1 MDVLRQLQAFYKEK
15 RSYLYLSIFCLA
27 TATALGL
34 VYPNLL
40 RYLIDDI
47 IRLRRFDQVP
57 MLVIALFAVTL
68 LKAFMQF
75 MHGFFG
81 GRLGN
86 YLAYRLRNACYE
98 KLQFLSFRYY
108 DTAKTGDL
116 MSRLTGDLEAIRNFI
131 GFGFAQLLNVFLMVI
146 FGSVVMFSLNWQLTL
161 VTLISIPFLVYVALR
176 FESRIHPA
184 FQEMRLALSSL
195 TTAVQEN
202 ITGVRT
208 VKAFAREP
216 HEVDKFSLRNERY
229 RTNQVFTSTL
239 WSRYFPV
246 MELLA
251 SVCIVILLGFG
262 GTLVINGAMTL
273 GELVAFFT
281 LIWYIIGPMWGLGFH
296 INNYTQ
302 SKASTERIL
311 EILNQHIEVSDTE
324 SAKPLQ
330 PSEMKGHVQFEH
342 VTFAYGNK
350 MAAVVDIN
358 LDAPPGSVIGLL
370 GGTGSGKS
378 TIIQLLM
385 RAYNVNEGRI
395 LIDGIEIGNIR
406 IEDLRASI
414 SSVFQET
421 FLFSSTIK
429 NNIAYGINEV
439 SMDEVIRVA
448 KLAKAHDFIMEMPN
462 GYDTIVGERGLGLS
476 GGQKQRLAIARAL
489 LKNPRI
495 LILDDATSAVDM
507 ETEHEI
513 QSGFQEVMRGRTTF
527 IIAHRISSLRHADE
541 ILVLQEGRVI
551 QRGKHDELIA
561 VEGLYQDTYKVQY
574 ADHIQRMQEQANVS
588 NATLEQS
595 TVDAVQREH
604 HQQTPHDETATA
616 SNEEEET
623 TWKHNQPPTDR
634 EQVRPHE

>member
-1 MDVLRQLQAFYKEK
+1 MDVLRQLQGFYREK
-15 RSYLYLSIFCLA
+15 KSYFYLSIFCLA

-47 IRLRRFDQVP
+47 IRLRRYDQVP
-57 MLVIALFAVTL
+57 MLVIGLFIVTI
-68 LKAFMQF
+68 LKACMQF
-75 MHGFFG
+75 LHGFFG

-86 YLAYRLRNACYE
+86 FLAYRLRNACYE

-146 FGSVVMFSLNWQLTL
+146 FGSIVMFSLNWQLTL

-208 VKAFAREP
+208 IKSFAREA

-229 RTNQVFTSTL
+229 RTNQIFASSL

-262 GTLVINGAMTL
+262 GTLVIQGSMTL

-311 EILNQHIEVSDTE
+311 EILNQPVDIKDEHT
-324 SAKPLQ
+324 AKPMH
-330 PSEMKGHVQFEH
+330 EIKGHVVFDH

-350 MAAVVDIN
+350 LAAVVDIN

-395 LIDGIEIGNIR
+395 TLDGTDIRDIR
-406 IEDLRASI
+406 IEDLRAQI
-414 SSVFQET
+414 ASVFQET

-429 NNIAYGINEV
+429 NNIAYGMEEV
-439 SMDEVIRVA
+439 TMEEIIRA
-448 KLAKAHDFIMEMPN
+448 ATLAKAHEFIMELPK

-489 LKNPRI
+489 LKNPKI

-507 ETEHEI
+507 ATEHEI

-541 ILVLQEGRVI
+541 ILVLEEGRVI
-551 QRGKHDELIA
+551 QRGKHEQLIA
-561 VEGLYQDTYKVQY
+561 AAGPYQDIYQVQY
-574 ADHIQRMQEQANVS
+574 ADHISRQQEIDDSDHPEEWN
-588 NATLEQS
+588 
-595 TVDAVQREH
+595 REM
-604 HQQTPHDETATA
+604 P
-616 SNEEEET
+616 
-623 TWKHNQPPTDR
+623 QPGSG
-634 EQVRPHE
+634 EQVRYHE